1 MLPVV
6 RHSQSLPHAGT
17 RAEELVR
24 QRAFAGRG
32 GALRRFSC
40 GSRRVCE
47 QASQPLR
54 HSAEDGG
61 TAETK
66 QTRDEACFC
75 NARRRSAECRTAG
88 AGHCVA
94 SRPAGLGRVLPPSL
108 PGRASPGPGAALR
121 FAGSEPASR
130 GARPHPPTQ
139 PRAAWPP
146 APPRVPRQSR
156 RHAHAPRPRPSIA
169 FSTALPPTRWR
180 APCPEPATSFAGAG
194 VGVRGAEATGG
205 RWSVAGPPQ
214 QKSNPGAARPRLRAP
229 FLKRCRHPVRPA
241 VARVACQC
249 RSSAVPSPPRSGS
262 PRRWGCGGPLR
273 R

>member
-1 MLPVV
+1 MPALRKKAAP
-6 RHSQSLPHAGT
+6 RGWL
-17 RAEELVR
+17 
-24 QRAFAGRG
+24 AGRG
-32 GALRRFSC
+32 GASRRFSC

-47 QASQPLR
+47 QASQPPL
-54 HSAEDGG
+54 A
-61 TAETK
+61 
-66 QTRDEACFC
+66 
-75 NARRRSAECRTAG
+75 AG

-94 SRPAGLGRVLPPSL
+94 SRPAGLGRIRPPSL

-205 RWSVAGPPQ
+205 RGSVAGPPQ
-214 QKSNPGAARPRLRAP
+214 QKSNPGAARPRPRQPDRERGAKPKHAAHGVPLQELLAGRGGHG
-229 FLKRCRHPVRPA
+229 K
-241 VARVACQC
+241 
-249 RSSAVPSPPRSGS
+249 SS
-262 PRRWGCGGPLR
+262 
-273 R
+273 